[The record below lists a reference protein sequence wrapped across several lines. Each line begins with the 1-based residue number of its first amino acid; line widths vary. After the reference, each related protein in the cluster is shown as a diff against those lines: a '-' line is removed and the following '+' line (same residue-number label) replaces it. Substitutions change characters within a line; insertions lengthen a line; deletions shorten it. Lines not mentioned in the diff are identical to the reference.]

1 MDAKLKRDW
10 LALMRSGTIGKGTGF
25 FKNGNHYCA
34 LGSLYYVL
42 GIELKDRGYVS
53 YTAADAALGRK
64 LADKIWLKNDGEFAA
79 DRDFARIADWI
90 EANVPESRP
99 TNIDTLKALL
109 ATAPAAGK
117 VEPQALEDA

>member
-10 LALMRSGTIGKGTGF
+10 LDLMRSGKIAKGTGF

-34 LGSLYYVL
+34 LGSLYCVL
-42 GIELKDRGYVS
+42 GVELKDRGYVS
-53 YTAADAALGRK
+53 YTAADVALGRK

-90 EANVPESRP
+90 EANVPANRP

-109 ATAPAAGK
+109 ASDAEPIREPEPA
-117 VEPQALEDA
+117 